1 MRSVALA
8 QLRAHKGRYLA
19 SGLAV
24 AIAVAFVAAT
34 LTLSATSSAS
44 MRTSVA
50 GQFATTD
57 AAASVPGEFAERTG
71 AALSDVPGVAA
82 TAIDT
87 TRWVSVTSGKKSYG
101 QVQLTAMAPDESLR
115 WQTLSVGRLPRAEN
129 EVAAFAGSNF
139 AVGQHFYVRP
149 DVDTATDRVA
159 REMTV
164 VGLLDR
170 GSMTTSAPQLF
181 GTNAGVA
188 AIGPGRAVDQAE
200 SVVIR
205 MAFAPGADPA
215 TVMSAITGLVT
226 SVPGGQ
232 AMTGGQATDEVMSR
246 YVGETDVL
254 ATVLLVFAAIT
265 ALVSCLVIANTFA
278 VLIAS
283 RTQELALLRCI
294 GADKRQVRSGMRLEA
309 LVLGVVASVVGVVFG
324 IGGVAAAS
332 AVVRGMGANFPL
344 TELTVP
350 LVAPVV
356 ALVLG
361 VVMTLIAATVP
372 ARLATAVS
380 PLAAFRAV
388 VAPSTGRHGV
398 ARLAVAGALAVGGT
412 VVMIVGM
419 GGKSVPV
426 AGFGGALSFLGFMLA
441 AAVLVPPLVRVIG
454 VGAARLLR
462 GTAAG
467 PVAELAAAN
476 ATRHPRRTAATAS
489 ALIIGITLTTMMVV
503 GAQVVRSS
511 VSGVIGE
518 MHPIDV
524 VISSSAPLDPSLV
537 DAVSSTAGVKAS
549 IPITRTEVSVNGK
562 PLSVGALDT
571 ARLPQVMRSGRAPDA
586 DEIALA
592 PEDQILAGVGPGER
606 VRLLSGGAVRTVT
619 VVDGASGSFVDRGLV
634 SAAPTPTGLVVRLEA
649 GGAGSSGVVTEI
661 RELVANSAPD
671 ATVGGGVEIAQQL
684 DQILT
689 LLLRIVL
696 ALLAVAVVVALIG
709 VGNTMALSVIDRSRE
724 NAMLRVIGLSS
735 RGVQGMLLAEATLI
749 AVVGSV
755 VGVLLGTGYGIAG
768 AAAVVGVDRVSLPDL
783 PLVALAGIVV
793 VGGMAGLLSSA
804 IPARRALQADPAA
817 AL

>member
-1 MRSVALA
+1 MKTVVLA
-8 QLRAHKGRYLA
+8 QLRAYKGRYVA

-34 LTLSATSSAS
+34 LTLSATSSES
-44 MRTSVA
+44 MRASVA
-50 GQFATTD
+50 GQFSHTD
-57 AAASVPGEFAERTG
+57 AAAFVPGEFAERTG
-71 AALSDVPGVAA
+71 AALAATPGVDA
-82 TAIDT
+82 TAVDS
-87 TRWVSVTSGKKSYG
+87 TRWVSVTSGTRSFG
-101 QVQLTAMAPDESLR
+101 QVQLTAIAPDESLR
-115 WQTLSVGRLPRAEN
+115 WQTLSVGHLPKADN
-129 EVAAFAGSNF
+129 EVVAFAGSNF
-139 AVGQHFYVRP
+139 AVGEHFYVRP
-149 DVDTATDRVA
+149 DVDTGTDRVA

-170 GSMTTSAPQLF
+170 ASTTTSAPQLF

-188 AIGPGRAVDQAE
+188 ALAPGRAVDQAE

-205 MAFAPGADPA
+205 MSFTPGADQA
-215 TVMSAITGLVT
+215 VVMSAITRLVT
-226 SVPGGQ
+226 AVPGGK
-232 AMTGGQATDEVMSR
+232 AMTGGEATDEVMSR

-294 GADKRQVRSGMRLEA
+294 GADTGQVRSGVRLEA
-309 LVLGVVASVVGVVFG
+309 LVLGVLASVVGVVFG
-324 IGGVAAAS
+324 ISGVAAAS
-332 AVVRGMGANFPL
+332 ALVRSTGANFPL

-350 LVAPVV
+350 LTAPV
-356 ALVLG
+356 AAMVLG
-361 VVMTLIAATVP
+361 VVMTVIAATVP

-380 PLAAFRAV
+380 PLAAFRTV
-388 VAPSTGRHGV
+388 VPSSPGRRGILRLLV
-398 ARLAVAGALAVGGT
+398 AAALVGGGSIIMT
-412 VVMIVGM
+412 VGVGA
-419 GGKSVPV
+419 KSVPA
-426 AGFGGALSFLGFMLA
+426 AGLGGASSFLGIMLA
-441 AAVLVPPLVRVIG
+441 AVVLVPPLVRIIG

-462 GTAAG
+462 RTAAG

-511 VSGVIGE
+511 VSGLIGE
-518 MHPIDV
+518 MHPIDLV
-524 VISSSAPLDPSLV
+524 VSSSAPLDPSLINV
-537 DAVSSTAGVKAS
+537 VASTAGVEAS
-549 IPITRTEVSVNGK
+549 LPVTRTEVSVNGHQMN
-562 PLSVGALDT
+562 VGALDT
-571 ARLPQVMRSGRAPDA
+571 GRLSQVMRSGHAPAA

-606 VRLLSGGAVRTVT
+606 VRLAAGGGVRTVT
-619 VVDGASGSFVDRGLV
+619 VIDGASGSFVDRGLV
-634 SAAPTPTGLVVRLEA
+634 SAAPQATGIVVRLQA
-649 GGAGSSGVVTEI
+649 GGADSSGAVTDI
-661 RELVANSAPD
+661 REIVANSAPD
-671 ATVGGGVEIAQQL
+671 ATFGGGVEIAQQL
-684 DQILT
+684 DQILI

-696 ALLAVAVVVALIG
+696 ALLAVSVIVALIG

-735 RGVQGMLLAEATLI
+735 RGVQGMLLAEAALI

-768 AAAVVGVDRVSLPDL
+768 AAAVVGAHRVSLPDL
-783 PLVALAGIVV
+783 PVVALAGIVL
-793 VGGMAGLLSSA
+793 VGGLAGLLSSA
-804 IPARRALQADPAA
+804 IPARRALKADPAA